1 MAEQRLSSAE
11 DRRPTETP
19 ADAAFDLD
27 ERTNDTAAAARPSLT
42 RRRLIQGLAAGGAT
56 LGAVAMAAPATTA
69 AEGAAGGV
77 ARQATPT
84 LPVAEPVDV
93 TLLTSAE
100 PGSLSGVGAMPSR
113 EEQDADPTKAAYA
126 EVLQTWL
133 DANPGVQIESI
144 GAEFTSQE
152 QLVPA
157 IAGGTA
163 PSWYG
168 GWLLGGGTAELGAAF
183 KQGLIADVT
192 DPVQRYDI
200 TGSISEVARN
210 LWAQHQVDGRYYS
223 LPGDIIFAGTGM
235 FYRADLIRE
244 AGLAAPAFGWTWPQ
258 ARELAKALTSGNRK
272 GLGMPVWGL
281 GLYLNT
287 EGWDL
292 LTKLPAPDQDWN
304 WRWDYTS
311 QADKW
316 VGLLQN
322 YRAMRFADE
331 SVYADITVDMPQL
344 SEAFLRGDIAMAPL
358 VSAFMNPDPTG
369 GFGLMARDAGAE
381 TIDEIVGFAPLPV
394 GTDGFFGTTQP
405 NIADQLYN
413 PDLDE
418 TALDKAV
425 GLYHYL
431 WYGQG
436 YVWGRQAIW
445 ELTQDPSLVFNAAA
459 PVNGMDEI
467 PGVPGSIA
475 DVWPKQFLAAV
486 EQMNT
491 IPLVPAEGEFIP
503 AEENPGPTG
512 TAWDDMQ
519 SRWTF
524 EPGDLDLA
532 ADLEELESLRNAE
545 AAGFESSVPDDAFVA
560 GAKAYYEAHDRFWRE
575 HAPEF
580 HAAVFQPWYEAQ
592 ILPALG

>member
-1 MAEQRLSSAE
+1 MAEQRLSAAE
-11 DRRPTETP
+11 NRWPAGTP
-19 ADAAFDLD
+19 ADEAFDLGNQTD
-27 ERTNDTAAAARPSLT
+27 DTGAAAWPGLT
-42 RRRLIQGLAAGGAT
+42 RRRLIQGLAAGGAV
-56 LGAVAMAAPATTA
+56 LGASAMVAPATTA
-69 AEGAAGGV
+69 AGGAADPV
-77 ARQATPT
+77 VRQATPT

-100 PGSLSGVGAMPSR
+100 AGSLSGIGAMPSQ

-133 DANPGVQIESI
+133 DANPGVTLESI

-168 GWLLGGGTAELGAAF
+168 GWLLGGGIAELGAAF
-183 KQGLIADVT
+183 NQGLIADVT
-192 DPVQRYDI
+192 DPIQRYDVE
-200 TGSISEVARN
+200 GSISEVARN
-210 LWAQHQVDGRYYS
+210 LWAQHRVDGRYYS
-223 LPGDIIFAGTGM
+223 LPGDIIFSGTGM

-244 AGLAAPAFGWTWPQ
+244 AGLTAPELGWTWQ
-258 ARELAKALTSGNRK
+258 DVRALAKALTSGNRK

-281 GLYLNT
+281 GLSLNT

-292 LTKLPAPDQDWN
+292 MTKLPAPDQDWP
-304 WRWDYTS
+304 WRWDFTA

-316 VGLLQN
+316 VGVLQS
-322 YRAMRFADE
+322 YRDLRLVDE

-344 SEAFLRGDIAMAPL
+344 GEAFNRGDIAMAPL
-358 VSAFMNPDPTG
+358 NSAFMNPDPTS
-369 GFGLMARDAGAE
+369 GFGLMAREAGAK
-381 TIDEIVGFAPLPV
+381 TIDELVGFVALPV
-394 GTDGFFGTTQP
+394 GTSGFFGTTQP
-405 NIADQLYN
+405 FIADTLYN

-436 YVWGRQAIW
+436 YVRGRQAIW

-459 PVNGMDEI
+459 PVNGMDGI

-475 DVWPKQFLAAV
+475 DVWPKQFLAAIA
-486 EQMNT
+486 QMNA
-491 IPLVPAEGEFIP
+491 IPLVPTEGEFIP

-545 AAGFESSVPDDAFVA
+545 AAGFESSVADDAFVA
-560 GAKAYYEAHDRFWRE
+560 GARAYYEAHSRFWQE

-580 HAAVFQPWYEAQ
+580 HSAVFQPWYEAQ